1 MFPLQNINRSYR
13 KGFQRQISLGNTGLK
28 KIGKV
33 SLLWDCAELLFN
45 WDASWISK
53 VIFPWN
59 THTHTHMHTFPFF
72 HSWENLI
79 HAASEPLSI
88 SPSVVIVTEVP
99 MPRFSIHCSLHC
111 ITLHPKTVSHYQQFR
126 SYPSTHPPFLC
137 FMDKYRRAEG
147 GKNRN
152 KRKERK
158 NKRGKEEEKVKW
170 EICISL
176 EEGIRSKPTKWDL
189 IFFDAFLHEQ
199 WAAADWSWWWFSQT
213 TNVWVKWSKLLHPFD
228 GHKTAIASIYKEAVD
243 RASVY
248 VTVKF
253 FGTLGGVS
261 LVVGSVFFKG
271 SLSTISTLQKTSW
284 TLKMPCH
291 LAFMPF
297 IWVNS
302 HQKISDLPAVCW
314 IVLLSTAYTWISL
327 PIWFQVRVDW
337 KWCRTILGS

>member
-137 FMDKYRRAEG
+137 FMDKYRRTEG
-147 GKNRN
+147 GKAEI
-152 KRKERK
+152 KERKERIK
-158 NKRGKEEEKVKW
+158 EGKKRRKWNEKFASVWKRGFEVNQPNE
-170 EICISL
+170 
-176 EEGIRSKPTKWDL
+176 T
-189 IFFDAFLHEQ
+189 
-199 WAAADWSWWWFSQT
+199 WFSLMLSFTSNEPLWIGHDDDSVRPLMCGSSGPNCCTPSMDTKQLLLQFT
-213 TNVWVKWSKLLHPFD
+213 RKLWTELL
-228 GHKTAIASIYKEAVD
+228 YM
-243 RASVY
+243 
-248 VTVKF
+248 
-253 FGTLGGVS
+253 S
-261 LVVGSVFFKG
+261 L
-271 SLSTISTLQKTSW
+271 LSSS
-284 TLKMPCH
+284 
-291 LAFMPF
+291 
-297 IWVNS
+297 
-302 HQKISDLPAVCW
+302 
-314 IVLLSTAYTWISL
+314 VLLVACL
-327 PIWFQVRVDW
+327 
-337 KWCRTILGS
+337 